1 MYPNGPLRR
10 GFTLVELLVVIT
22 IIGILIALLLPAVQ
36 AAREA
41 ARKMQCSNNLKQLAL
56 GMLQHENANG
66 KFPSGGWTDGWVGD
80 ATRGFGLRQP
90 GSWVYSILPY
100 IDELPLYQMPASDPV
115 SQQLVWHG
123 VVSNQGAMNL
133 IATPLVCMSC
143 PTRRPPVAYPVPC
156 FFLNPPSARAPL
168 CSKGDY
174 AANSGDMMLGTSIR
188 LCSDNGPT
196 SLAQGDQWTANPGPN
211 QWAADARP
219 AALVSMGTGMPLAW
233 GPTPYN
239 GIVFQRSEV
248 TMAMISDGTSNT
260 YLVGEKYC
268 CPNFYVSNTDDFDS
282 ESMFSGDDDDN
293 ERTGCACADP
303 GHPGLLSPR
312 RRYRLAVWQRP

>member
-1 MYPNGPLRR
+1 MCTRGQLRR

-100 IDELPLYQMPASDPV
+100 IDELPLFQMSASDPV
-115 SQQLVWHG
+115 SQQLMWHG

-133 IATPLVCMSC
+133 IATPLVSMSC
-143 PTRRPPVAYPVPC
+143 PTRRPAVAYPTPC
-156 FFLNPPSARAPL
+156 FFLNPPSSRAPL

-174 AANSGDMMLGTSIR
+174 AANSGDMLVGSSVR
-188 LCSDNGPT
+188 VCSDNGPT
-196 SLAQGDQWTANPGPN
+196 AWPREISGRPIRGRISGPLTVGPQPWYPWVQACLLPGVQLP
-211 QWAADARP
+211 
-219 AALVSMGTGMPLAW
+219 SMA
-233 GPTPYN
+233 
-239 GIVFQRSEV
+239 S
-248 TMAMISDGTSNT
+248 S
-260 YLVGEKYC
+260 
-268 CPNFYVSNTDDFDS
+268 
-282 ESMFSGDDDDN
+282 FSG
-293 ERTGCACADP
+293 AK
-303 GHPGLLSPR
+303 SP
-312 RRYRLAVWQRP
+312 WP